1 MSNLQKPIGSGFDA
15 KSTAE
20 DVIKGIDLTG
30 KLAIVTGGYAGI
42 GTETTRV
49 LLAAGA
55 KVIIPAR
62 DRAKAESALK
72 GIGAEIGKN
81 VEIGEMDLSDPASV
95 EAFAQRFIQS
105 GRALHL
111 LINNAGIM
119 ACPLKRDA
127 RGYEMQFATNHLG
140 HFQLTKALWPA
151 LVAAKGA
158 RVVNVSSWGHRFSPV
173 HFEDVNFEKRE
184 YERFLSYGQSKTANI
199 LFAVETDKRGKQDGI
214 RAYALHPGAILET
227 DLARHLTNAD
237 FEAMGVVDKDGNV
250 IETEGRKFKNIPQGA
265 ATTVWCATNPQ
276 LADIGGVYADDC
288 EISPVL
294 HPELDANGNPKPVDM
309 TNMDKGV
316 MEYAINAENAARL
329 WTLSE
334 ELIAAGKTAATTK

>member
-30 KLAIVTGGYAGI
+30 KLAVVTGGYAGI

-55 KVIIPAR
+55 KVVIPAR
-62 DRAKAESALK
+62 DRAKAEAALK
-72 GIGAEIGKN
+72 AIGAEIGKN
-81 VEIGEMDLSDPASV
+81 VEIDDMDLSDPASV
-95 EAFAQRFIQS
+95 EAFAQRFIKS
-105 GRALHL
+105 GRAIHL

-173 HFEDVNFEKRE
+173 HFEDVNFNSRE

-199 LFAVETDKRGKQDGI
+199 LFAVEIDKRGKQDGI
-214 RAYALHPGAILET
+214 RAFALHPGAILET

-265 ATTVWCATNPQ
+265 ATTVWCATSPK
-276 LADIGGVYADDC
+276 LANIGGVYADDC
-288 EISPVL
+288 EISPIL
-294 HPELDANGNPKPVDM
+294 HPELDVNGNPKPVDM

-316 MEYAINAENAARL
+316 MEYAINTENAGRL

-334 ELIAAGKTAATTK
+334 ELIAAGKTAG